1 MIVTGA
7 VFPADPC
14 LDNCHYGIY
23 NTSTIYGYLEERIR
37 GYAGN
42 VEENRAFTDSSVLRG
57 FLFLFC
63 LANA

>member
-42 VEENRAFTDSSVLRG
+42 VEENRAFY
-57 FLFLFC
+57 
-63 LANA
+63 